1 MAQIKELQKAYG
13 KIMMNSTILDEVIQF
28 LPIINTASR
37 LLHEK
42 RWTIFLRLLHLESDF
57 LSEILTYDS

>member
-42 RWTIFLRLLHLESDF
+42 T
-57 LSEILTYDS
+57 